1 MICINCYSP
10 ACLCS
15 DTQHSYS
22 KQVFY
27 TESNFSMAFSYVA
40 ALEEAME
47 NSLVSRFAE
56 ACGQD
61 LGISNVAFS
70 ESCSVE
76 GENFQ
81 KLANNV
87 NEIEM
92 FDD

>member
-1 MICINCYSP
+1 
-10 ACLCS
+10 
-15 DTQHSYS
+15 
-22 KQVFY
+22 
-27 TESNFSMAFSYVA
+27 MAFSYVA